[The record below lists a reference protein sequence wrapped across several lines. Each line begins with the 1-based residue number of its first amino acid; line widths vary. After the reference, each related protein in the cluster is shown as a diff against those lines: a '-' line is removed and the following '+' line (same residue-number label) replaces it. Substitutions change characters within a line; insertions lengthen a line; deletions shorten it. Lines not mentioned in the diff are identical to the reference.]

1 MVMLVMQKNLSMLIF
16 RSQMPVMAL
25 KRIGFGIFTPT
36 DMPRNGTETN
46 ENEVTHASCLFS
58 P

>member
-1 MVMLVMQKNLSMLIF
+1 MLVMQKSLSMLIF